1 MMAQTIQLI
10 STLKQALKV
19 HGFSYKDVAEQLVL
33 SEASVK
39 RLLSEYRLSLERL
52 DSICQMMD
60 MEISDL
66 VVEMNQQ
73 AMSDRVSQLSE
84 EQEKEL
90 AADTVL
96 LLVTVCVLNG
106 WTKADLQSHYHL
118 MSVQCV
124 HYLAVLDRLQLITLL
139 PKNKIKLRVA
149 TSFTWRQN
157 GPIQQFFQDKLAAD
171 FFKSTFDNQ
180 DEQLTVINGMLSEK
194 AMMVFQRKLG
204 QLALD
209 FEALNNEDRVLPL
222 SQRKG
227 KTVVL
232 AARNWQFGLFDSLRK

>member
-10 STLKQALKV
+10 SALKQALKV
-19 HGFSYKDVAEQLVL
+19 HGFSYKDVADQLSL

-39 RLLSEYRLSLERL
+39 RLLSECRLSLERL
-52 DSICQMMD
+52 DSICQMMG

-66 VVEMNQQ
+66 VADMNQQ
-73 AMSDRVSQLSE
+73 AMSNRVSQLT
-84 EQEKEL
+84 EQQETEL
-90 AADTVL
+90 VADTVL

-118 MSVQCV
+118 MSVECI
-124 HYLAVLDRLQLITLL
+124 HYLAILDRLQLITLL

-149 TSFTWRQN
+149 TNFTWRQN
-157 GPIQQFFQDKLAAD
+157 GPIQQFFQDTLAAD
-171 FFKSTFDNQ
+171 FFKSTFGSQ
-180 DEQLTVINGMLSEK
+180 DEQLTVINGMLSDK
-194 AMMVFQRKLG
+194 AMMVFQRKLR

-227 KTVVL
+227 TTVVL
-232 AARNWQFGLFDSLRK
+232 AARDWQFGLFENLRK